1 MLIIVY
7 LEKYLSPL
15 LLLAMRLWMAS
26 IFWHSGLT
34 KINDWQST
42 VALFQNFYN
51 VPILSPQIAAS
62 LATMTELS
70 CPILLLLGFATRLAT
85 IPMLIMTAVIQLTYL
100 HSPEHFYWAML
111 LGTLLCFGPGVLSLD
126 YFIKKKL

>member
-42 VALFQNFYN
+42 VALFQNVYN

-100 HSPEHFYWAML
+100 QSPEHFYWAML
-111 LGTLLCFGPGVLSLD
+111 LGTLLCFGPGTLSID
-126 YFIKKKL
+126 YLLKKKL